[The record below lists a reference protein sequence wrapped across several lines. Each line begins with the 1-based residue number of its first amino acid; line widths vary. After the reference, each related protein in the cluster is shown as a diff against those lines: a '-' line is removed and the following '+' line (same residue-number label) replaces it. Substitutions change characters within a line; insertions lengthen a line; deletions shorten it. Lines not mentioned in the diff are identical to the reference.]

1 MSPHWWRSD
10 TWSWYRWEDP
20 PRPGTGCG
28 WSDWSSAPWYEEK
41 LWYHHFNDS
50 LTRNKW
56 TNAKDKLMIKI
67 YVYNG
72 FFIFCFF
79 LSFFLSV
86 FIFCVSSF
94 RRSLIKM
101 SISGCFFSSSF
112 FLAFF
117 FSSFLHVS
125 LSLSSFLSKFPYL
138 LIPFVLSCFSYLL
151 ISCFSSLSLSY
162 FLYLSLPTYF
172 SILL

>member
-1 MSPHWWRSD
+1 MS
-10 TWSWYRWEDP
+10 
-20 PRPGTGCG
+20 
-28 WSDWSSAPWYEEK
+28 
-41 LWYHHFNDS
+41 N
-50 LTRNKW
+50 
-56 TNAKDKLMIKI
+56 
-67 YVYNG
+67 NG

-101 SISGCFFSSSF
+101 SSSGCFFSSSF

-162 FLYLSLPTYF
+162 FLYLCLPTYF
-172 SILL
+172 SCLLSFSLSCVLYSVFLPLYCLVFCFAFFLSVLHSLSLCLPTLLAV